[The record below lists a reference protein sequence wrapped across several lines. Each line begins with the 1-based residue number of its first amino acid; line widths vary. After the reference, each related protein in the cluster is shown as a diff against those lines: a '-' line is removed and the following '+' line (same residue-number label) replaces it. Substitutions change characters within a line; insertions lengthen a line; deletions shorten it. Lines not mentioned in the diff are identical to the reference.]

1 MPRWTARSTAALSVI
16 VAVAG
21 LAACGSSSS
30 AGTQSGSGS
39 PGSGSPGSGSASYLA
54 PYKAALT
61 KAEAPVSWNGPTK
74 SAKAPPGILVGA
86 VNCSYSVEGCKSGGQ
101 AFVAVAK
108 ELGWRTKLIIVDN
121 PSGYEQAMQ
130 TLLNEHVKAIY
141 LGGVVEQLVSN
152 GIKEAAARH
161 IPVVS
166 AGSNYQIGGPGQ
178 VNADV
183 HGNVNEEGDLMA
195 DAAMVDH
202 QGKVHAVLLQDAEFA
217 EPVAVLQAVRQQFS
231 SCAKCSVSY
240 ASPINFTATVI
251 GTQLP
256 GEVVTAVQRD
266 PAINSVMLGFDPPAT
281 FVVPALDAAG
291 DRAKV
296 TMYTQLGDSAPL
308 ALVQQGNVLKYDVAG
323 SVQWAVWG
331 DFDEIIRY
339 LDHQPLVA
347 ENLPLQIFTSANPT
361 AVTNLGADDFA
372 ATFAGY
378 EQKYKALWGVQ

>member
-1 MPRWTARSTAALSVI
+1 
-16 VAVAG
+16 
-21 LAACGSSSS
+21 
-30 AGTQSGSGS
+30 
-39 PGSGSPGSGSASYLA
+39 
-54 PYKAALT
+54 
-61 KAEAPVSWNGPTK
+61 
-74 SAKAPPGILVGA
+74 
-86 VNCSYSVEGCKSGGQ
+86 
-101 AFVAVAK
+101 
-108 ELGWRTKLIIVDN
+108 
-121 PSGYEQAMQ
+121 
-130 TLLNEHVKAIY
+130 
-141 LGGVVEQLVSN
+141 VSN

-166 AGSNYQIGGPGQ
+166 AGSNYEIGGAGQ
-178 VNADV
+178 VIADV
-183 HGNVNEEGDLMA
+183 HGDVNEEGDLMA

-202 QGKVHAVLLQDAEFA
+202 GGTVHAVLLQDAEFA
-217 EPVAVLQAVRQQFS
+217 EPVAVLQAVKQQFS
-231 SCAKCSVSY
+231 SCAKCSISY

-256 GEVVTAVQRD
+256 SEVVTAAQRD
-266 PAINSVMLGFDPPAT
+266 PAINAVMLGFDPPAT

-291 DRAKV
+291 DRTKL

-347 ENLPLQIFTSANPT
+347 ENLPLQLFTSASPQ
-361 AVTNLGADDFA
+361 AVTKLGADDFA

-378 EQKYKALWGVQ
+378 EQKYEALWGIQ